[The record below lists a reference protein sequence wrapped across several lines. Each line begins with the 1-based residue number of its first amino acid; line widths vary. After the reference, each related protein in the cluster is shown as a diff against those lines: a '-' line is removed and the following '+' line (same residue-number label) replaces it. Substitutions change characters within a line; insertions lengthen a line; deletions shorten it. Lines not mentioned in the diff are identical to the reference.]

1 MIIASSTALSGR
13 GTPPTKTV
21 FRGSSG
27 MEASSTKSASLSRQ
41 GRICT
46 GLSLIVGELTQSMF
60 IFINSQNL
68 KMRKEAE
75 GVENVP
81 GIAEMRNL
89 SEGSRICFLPC
100 AANPQQADQSGGNWL

>member
-46 GLSLIVGELTQSMF
+46 GLSLIVGELTQ
-60 IFINSQNL
+60 
-68 KMRKEAE
+68 REAE

-81 GIAEMRNL
+81 GTAEMRNL

>member
-46 GLSLIVGELTQSMF
+46 GLSLIVGELTQS
-60 IFINSQNL
+60 IFINSHNM
-68 KMRKEAE
+68 KMKKEAE

-81 GIAEMRNL
+81 GTAEMRNL
-89 SEGSRICFLPC
+89 SEESRICFLPC
-100 AANPQQADQSGGNWL
+100 VASPQQADQNGGNWL